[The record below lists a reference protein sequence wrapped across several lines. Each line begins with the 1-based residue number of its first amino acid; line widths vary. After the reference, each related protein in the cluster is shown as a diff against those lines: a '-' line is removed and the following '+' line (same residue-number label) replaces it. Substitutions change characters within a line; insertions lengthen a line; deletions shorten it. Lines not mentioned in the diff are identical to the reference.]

1 MHVSTSL
8 IKNMD
13 ILLQYCSFAKYIK
26 WSFCNTQ
33 NYRSY
38 KNHNIGDGPLFLEG
52 WGWVGFGNFLGHEI
66 FSHFQVVHVFLV
78 GKSLCKNYFK
88 KSNTRPGEQKVHAL
102 LFSLCVPLHNFCCF
116 GSTGILGENC
126 SNLPGPFLIKI
137 IVFLFNT
144 RKMKFTK

>member
-1 MHVSTSL
+1 MALL
-8 IKNMD
+8 INACIYITDKKHGNTFTVLLFCK
-13 ILLQYCSFAKYIK
+13 ILYIK

-88 KSNTRPGEQKVHAL
+88 KSNTRPGEQKVRAL

-116 GSTGILGENC
+116 GSTGIFGRKLLK
-126 SNLPGPFLIKI
+126 SPWPLPH
-137 IVFLFNT
+137 
-144 RKMKFTK
+144 